1 MARTQIFLASTL
13 YGAATLAAALDA
25 DLFGPADRR
34 ILLVSNNA
42 PVPETTA
49 PLDRMPGFIALR
61 DRFDQV
67 LSWNET
73 ISPFHPSGWSPRPDD
88 VPLWERHLRL
98 LWRLGDDEIAL
109 AVESIQVEP
118 ALALVQLFPAAPI
131 DVYAD
136 GLMSYGPTRNKL
148 ELLVTSR
155 IRRLLHL
162 DLVPGLTPLLLSEHG
177 VRPEV
182 VPTDAFRAVL
192 EQLAAC
198 DDQPVTADGPA
209 LLLGQYLSAL
219 EILTTEE
226 EERLHLRMLR
236 GIAARG
242 HRSAV
247 FKPHPTAPA
256 HWPHLLEKDA
266 AELGV
271 ELTVCDSPVLAE
283 VLFQRLRP
291 ALVVGCFST
300 ALLTASRFFDLPVA
314 RTGTGL
320 LLERLSPFQ
329 NSNRVPVTL
338 VDALL
343 PPLDDREPAGRPRST
358 AELTALLRA
367 VGYCMQSKAYP
378 HLRDEAVRQLS
389 EHPEDRRYF
398 KRRRLTSLALPG
410 GVPSQLT
417 FLPRSRTVRRVVR
430 RARVLTSRA
439 ADRAADRQAATS

>member
-25 DLFGPADRR
+25 GCFRPADRR

-42 PVPETTA
+42 PVPETTS
-49 PLDRMPGFIALR
+49 PLDRMPGFEALR
-61 DRFDQV
+61 DRFDRV
-67 LSWNET
+67 LSWNEA
-73 ISPFHPSGWSPRPDD
+73 ISPFHPGGWAPRPDD

-98 LWRLGDDEIAL
+98 LWGLGDDELEL

-162 DLVPGLTPLLLSEHG
+162 DLVRGLTPLLLSEHG
-177 VRPEV
+177 VRPQV
-182 VPTDAFRAVL
+182 VPTEAFRTVL
-192 EQLAAC
+192 EQLAAATP
-198 DDQPVTADGPA
+198 DDGQPVTAEGPA

-219 EILTTEE
+219 EILTVEE

-236 GIAARG
+236 GVAARG
-242 HRSAV
+242 HRHAV
-247 FKPHPTAPA
+247 FKPHPNAPA
-256 HWPHLLEKDA
+256 HWPHLLEKEA

-291 ALVVGCFST
+291 AVVVGCFST
-300 ALLTASRFFDLPVA
+300 ALLTASRFFGLPVA

-320 LLERLSPFQ
+320 LMERLSPYQ
-329 NSNRVPVTL
+329 NSNRVPVTI
-338 VDALL
+338 VDTLL
-343 PPLDDREPAGRPRST
+343 PPLDDREPAAEPPST

-378 HLRDEAVRQLS
+378 HLRDEAVRYLS
-389 EHPEDRRYF
+389 EHKDARRYF

-410 GVPSQLT
+410 GVPSQLA

-430 RARVLTSRA
+430 RARGLTSRA
-439 ADRAADRQAATS
+439 ADRQAAAS